1 MSGEATSKLLVPHG
15 ETVAVD
21 GLKTGPAI
29 QSSQCPESRPR
40 LQGFDPQT
48 APSMSQIRLQ
58 LLPLVVALALVS
70 CTLSEPPADLAI
82 QNVTVIDAM
91 NGAHEAL
98 TVLVRDGRITAVQA
112 ADEAV
117 RATEVVDGSGQYL
130 IPGLWDFHVHLTYDA
145 RFTEAMPGLF
155 LNHGITSIRDTGG
168 PLELVVPAVE
178 GIRAEGAIAPRVFFA
193 GPLMDGEHVVYD
205 GKNMPL
211 LGIGNPDAE
220 TARANMARLADAGV
234 DFVKIY
240 EMVSPEV
247 FAVLVEEAQ
256 SRGLPM
262 DGHVPLS
269 MQARDVG
276 PHVQSL
282 EHLRNIEMDCT
293 ANPAATVA
301 DRRRLLANP
310 DGIAGAAL
318 RSQLHGMY
326 RLPSVVAYDEAGC
339 REVLASMMST
349 IQVPTLR
356 LNAQSLRP
364 PFARSDW
371 GEVLEKLPAEVAAD
385 WGARS
390 GSALAG
396 PSTDPTFPNWS
407 LFLVDL
413 MHQAGVPIGAGTDTP
428 IGFAAPGYSLHSELE
443 MLVRAGLSPIE
454 ALRAATLRP
463 AEFFG
468 LDGEMGTI
476 EPGRLADLVLLSGNP
491 LDDITQTRSVQA
503 VVTKGQLL
511 DRSELDALVR

>member
-1 MSGEATSKLLVPHG
+1 MSKIRLHLSLLV
-15 ETVAVD
+15 A
-21 GLKTGPAI
+21 
-29 QSSQCPESRPR
+29 
-40 LQGFDPQT
+40 F
-48 APSMSQIRLQ
+48 
-58 LLPLVVALALVS
+58 ALVS
-70 CTLSEPPADLAI
+70 CGPSEPPADLAI
-82 QNVTVIDAM
+82 QNVTVIDAA
-91 NGAHEAL
+91 NGAREAR
-98 TVLVRDGRITAVQA
+98 TVLVRDGMITAVQA
-112 ADEAV
+112 ADEEVDA
-117 RATEVVDGSGQYL
+117 AEVVDGSGQYL

-145 RFTEAMPGLF
+145 RFTDAMPGLF

-168 PLELVVPAVE
+168 PLELVVRAVE
-178 GIRAEGAIAPRVFFA
+178 SIRAEGAIAPRVFFA

-205 GKNMPL
+205 GNNMPL

-220 TARANMARLADAGV
+220 TARANMARLAEAGV

-276 PHVQSL
+276 PQVQSL

-293 ANPAATVA
+293 ANPGAAVA
-301 DRRRLLANP
+301 ARRRLLTNP
-310 DGIAGAAL
+310 DGLAGGAL
-318 RSQLHGMY
+318 RSQLHRLY
-326 RLPSVVAYDEAGC
+326 RIPSVLAYDEAAC
-339 REVLASMMST
+339 REVVASMMST

-356 LNAQSLRP
+356 LNAMALQP

-371 GEVLEKLPAEVAAD
+371 GEVLEKIPADVAAE
-385 WGARS
+385 WGAPR
-390 GSALAG
+390 AAPAG
-396 PSTDPTFPNWS
+396 GPAADTTFPDWS

-428 IGFAAPGYSLHSELE
+428 IGLAAPGYSLHSELE

-454 ALRAATLRP
+454 ALRSATLRP

-468 LDGEMGTI
+468 LQGEMGTI
-476 EPGRLADLVLLSGNP
+476 EPGRLADLVLLAGNP
-491 LDDITQTRSVQA
+491 LEDITQTRSVLA
-503 VVTKGQLL
+503 VVTKGMLL
-511 DRSELDALVR
+511 DRSALDALVR